1 MQLGAINFV
10 SNEKNKNDG
19 KKDMDTSGTM
29 LNKLDTKFLKV
40 IEILFMLFLDMSL
53 KKRVSIILTG

>member
-1 MQLGAINFV
+1 MQLGVINFV

-29 LNKLDTKFLKV
+29 LKNLDTKFLKV
-40 IEILFMLFLDMSL
+40 IEILSVLFLDMSL

>member
-1 MQLGAINFV
+1 MINFV

-29 LNKLDTKFLKV
+29 LKNLDTKFPMV
-40 IEILFMLFLDMSL
+40 IEILSVLFLDMSL